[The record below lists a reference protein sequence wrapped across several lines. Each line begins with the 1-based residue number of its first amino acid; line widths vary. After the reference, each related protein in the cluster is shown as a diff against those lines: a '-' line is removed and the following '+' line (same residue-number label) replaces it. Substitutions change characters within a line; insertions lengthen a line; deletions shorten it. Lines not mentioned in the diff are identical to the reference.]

1 MEDCIFC
8 KIVKKE
14 IPSTIIY
21 EDDNFLAFLDVAPA
35 NKGHTLVIPKEHHK
49 TIRDIPDSLL
59 KDVIVVV
66 KKISSAVRSG
76 VVCDGISINMSNGEE
91 AGQVVPHAHFHI
103 IPRVSGDGLKLWP
116 QGTYKDGE
124 MDKIKDKIVSSLY

>member
-35 NKGHTLVIPKEHHK
+35 NKGHTLVIPKEHHEVY
-49 TIRDIPDSLL
+49 TDIPEDLL
-59 KDVIVVV
+59 KNFSVIVKKVANVV
-66 KKISSAVRSG
+66 HKNLEA
-76 VVCDGISINMSNGEE
+76 DGFNIVMNNYKVS
-91 AGQVVPHAHFHI
+91 GQVVPHAHFHI
-103 IPRVSGDGLKLWP
+103 IPRYGGDGHNFSWSHQK
-116 QGTYKDGE
+116 YEDGE
-124 MDKIKDKIVSSLY
+124 ADKFKEKIKL